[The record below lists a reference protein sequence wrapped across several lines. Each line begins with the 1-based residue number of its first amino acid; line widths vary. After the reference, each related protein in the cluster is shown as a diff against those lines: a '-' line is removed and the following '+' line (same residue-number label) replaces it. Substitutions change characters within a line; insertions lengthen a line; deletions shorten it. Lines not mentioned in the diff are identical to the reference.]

1 MKSRD
6 DLLREAE
13 EAERL
18 ASVVSYRRDKERLL
32 EKAAELRRQAEEA
45 GTRPPSPSRPGRR

>member
-18 ASVVSYRRDKERLL
+18 AAVVSYRRDKERLM
-32 EKAAELRRQAEEA
+32 EKAAELRSQAEEV
-45 GTRPPSPSRPGRR
+45 GQRPPTPTPPGRR